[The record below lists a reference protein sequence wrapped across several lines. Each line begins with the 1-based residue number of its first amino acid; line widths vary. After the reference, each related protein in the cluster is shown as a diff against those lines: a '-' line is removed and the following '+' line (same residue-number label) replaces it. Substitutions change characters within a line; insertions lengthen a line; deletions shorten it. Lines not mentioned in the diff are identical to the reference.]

1 MGIRRWVSRIGR
13 RSWIAE
19 CPPLPDP
26 SITIPTEVRER
37 LASDN
42 AADPL
47 FPRLRRFGRG
57 QPGVTH
63 EEAESWIVRNTRGQV
78 VGGVRVGDVG
88 PDHPP
93 ALDVAVDPRQLRQGF
108 GSMLYRALEEA
119 DIDVE
124 AASAASLAHRTM
136 TPLGYAFMLGRR
148 RRSSPD
154 AEADV
159 VATVDRCPAC
169 GRLP

>member
-1 MGIRRWVSRIGR
+1 MGLRRWISRFRGR
-13 RSWIAE
+13 RGIADF
-19 CPPLPDP
+19 PPLPGP
-26 SITIPTEVRER
+26 KIAIPAEVRKR

-42 AADPL
+42 PADPL
-47 FPRLRRFGRG
+47 FPQLRRFGRG

-63 EEAESWIVRNTRGQV
+63 EEAEWWIVRDARGQV

-93 ALDVAVDPRQLRQGF
+93 ALDVAVDPKQLRQGF
-108 GSMLYRALEEA
+108 GSMLYLALAEA
-119 DIDVE
+119 GVDVE

-169 GRLP
+169 GRLT